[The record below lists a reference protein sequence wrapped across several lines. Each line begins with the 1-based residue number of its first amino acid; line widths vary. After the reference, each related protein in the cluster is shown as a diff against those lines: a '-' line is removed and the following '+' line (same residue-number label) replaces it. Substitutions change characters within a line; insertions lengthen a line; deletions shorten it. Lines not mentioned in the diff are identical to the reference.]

1 MINEIEVIMKTHQE
15 GEKGQIIVILA
26 IALVAILGI
35 TALALDGSLVLN
47 DRRDDQSLADSAA
60 LASASAAVQILKD
73 YPPNQFYCGSI
84 LANNATTAAIL
95 AGKGYAVSEGI
106 TLVEGDSVN
115 GISVTCGVKS
125 YRTFLD
131 IKITVSSTRETTF
144 AKIIGR
150 DELTT
155 KVEATS
161 RVYPKETLAFGNG
174 IASLSNSCGSIG
186 GITVIGTGSIDVIG
200 AGIFANSCLTGSG
213 AIDIVVDGGQ
223 IRYFTAYSPPSSG
236 SISPAPI
243 QVTERLPP
251 FTVPVPDCTKV
262 PYYDSPV
269 SVNSGGTIDPGN
281 YSRIKLSSKDTLI
294 MNPGLYCMT
303 GDFTTTGQAH
313 VIGNGVT
320 LYFVNGT
327 FDTAGTSI
335 INMQAPNCETSLCG
349 VPPAIRGILIYMS
362 PSNNSKIKFTGTSE
376 SEFMGTIF
384 APGGSI
390 DVTGSGDVVTLN
402 TQLIANKVNVS
413 GNANI
418 SLNLNGAEI
427 YQTPSSIQL
436 LK

>member
-1 MINEIEVIMKTHQE
+1 MKKHQA
-15 GEKGQIIVILA
+15 GESGQIIVILA

-47 DRRDDQSLADSAA
+47 DRRNDQSIADSTA

-84 LANNATTAAIL
+84 LANNAATAAIL
-95 AGKGYAVSEGI
+95 AGKQFALSEGI
-106 TLVEGDSVN
+106 TLTENDPTN
-115 GISVTCGVKS
+115 GVSVTCSVKS

-131 IKITVSSTRETTF
+131 ITITVSTTRETTF

-155 KVEATS
+155 KIEATS
-161 RVYPKETLAFGNG
+161 RVFPKETLAFGNG
-174 IASLSNSCGSIG
+174 IASLSNSCGNIG
-186 GITVIGTGSIDVIG
+186 GITVNGSGSISVIG
-200 AGIFANSCLTGSG
+200 AGVFANSCLTGTG
-213 AIDIVVDGGQ
+213 TIDIVVEGGQ
-223 IRYFTAYSPPSSG
+223 ISYYTAYSPPSAG
-236 SISPAPI
+236 SISPAPT
-243 QVTERLPP
+243 QVNEQLTLDLI
-251 FTVPVPDCTKV
+251 TVPIPDCTKV

-269 SVNSGGTIDPGN
+269 SVTGGRTIDPGN
-281 YSRIKLSSKDTLI
+281 YSRIKMASSDTLI

-303 GDFTTTGQAH
+303 GDFTTTGQAQI
-313 VIGNGVT
+313 IGQGVT
-320 LYFVNGT
+320 IYFSSGT

-335 INMQAPNCETSLCG
+335 INLQAPNCENSLCG
-349 VPPAIRGILIYMS
+349 VPPAIRGILIYLS
-362 PSNNSKIKFTGTSE
+362 PDNNSKIKFTGTSN

-390 DVTGSGDVVTLN
+390 YVSGSGDLVTLN
-402 TQLIANKVNVS
+402 TQLIANKVDVS
-413 GNANI
+413 GSADI

-427 YQTPSSIQL
+427 YQKPSSIQL

>member
-1 MINEIEVIMKTHQE
+1 MKNQRTGE
-15 GEKGQIIVILA
+15 GGQIIVILA

-47 DRRDDQSLADSAA
+47 DRRDDQSIADSTA

-95 AGKGYAVSEGI
+95 AGKQFALSEGI
-106 TLVEGDSVN
+106 TLIDNDSTN
-115 GISVTCGVKS
+115 GISVTCSVKS

-144 AKIIGR
+144 AKIVGR

-155 KVEATS
+155 KIEATS
-161 RVYPKETLAFGNG
+161 RVFPKETLAFGNG
-174 IASLSNSCGSIG
+174 IASLSNSCGNIG
-186 GITVIGTGSIDVIG
+186 GITVNGTGSIDVIG

-213 AIDIVVDGGQ
+213 TIDIVVEGGQ
-223 IRYFTAYSPPSSG
+223 ISYYTAYSPPSAG
-236 SISPAPI
+236 SISPAPT
-243 QVTERLPP
+243 QVTERLPL
-251 FTVPVPDCTKV
+251 FTVPIPDCTKV

-269 SVNSGGTIDPGN
+269 SVTSGRTIDPGN
-281 YSRIKLSSKDTLI
+281 YSNIKLSSSDTLI

-313 VIGNGVT
+313 VIGQGVT
-320 LYFVNGT
+320 IYFKSGT

-335 INMQAPNCETSLCG
+335 INIQAPNCENSLCG

-362 PSNNSKIKFTGTSE
+362 PSNNSKIKFTGTSD

-390 DVTGSGDVVTLN
+390 SVTGSGGLVTLN
-402 TQLIANKVNVS
+402 TQLIANKVDVS
-413 GNANI
+413 GTADI